1 MQNIKE
7 QIYNRF
13 LDDTKNIVRNI
24 FYRTVYGDV
33 IIYESS

>member
-24 FYRTVYGDV
+24 FYRAVYGDV